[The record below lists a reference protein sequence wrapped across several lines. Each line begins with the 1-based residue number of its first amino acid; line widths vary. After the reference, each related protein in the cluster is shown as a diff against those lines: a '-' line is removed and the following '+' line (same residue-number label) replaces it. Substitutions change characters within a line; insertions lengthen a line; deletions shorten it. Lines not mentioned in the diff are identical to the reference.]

1 LEILRADYKAEQ
13 KTSKEFAED
22 NRRLIKYFDE
32 ALKQFNKTKEE
43 NKKFEIENQQL
54 RQNNHSIRS
63 QLITRIEELK
73 ELKGAISLLKFNY
86 QAQVEK
92 NQKLEKNL
100 REAQNLL
107 KETEMNAAELDS
119 TLQEMEEHDNVVFT
133 EIQKKYTA
141 IIDALKTQLRTSTPL
156 KFDKNAQH
164 NAAIINGLT
173 AGIYFIYFKFEK
185 NECIFVQ

>member
-1 LEILRADYKAEQ
+1 MEILRADYKAEQ

-22 NRRLIKYFDE
+22 NRRLIKYSDE

-43 NKKFEIENQQL
+43 NKKFETENQQL

-100 REAQNLL
+100 REAQNSL

-156 KFDKNAQH
+156 KFDKNVQH
-164 NAAIINGLT
+164 NVAIINGLT
-173 AGIYFIYFKFEK
+173 AGHYIYF
-185 NECIFVQ
+185 